1 MMRDI
6 AVKPGGRGDNLNIHI
21 TNIYGQSFTST
32 ALKAQNR
39 VAEVARTMGYKE
51 LGIYSYD
58 MNSDS
63 PEMLH
68 SRIDGIF
75 ASVGYGDIVI
85 FQYPAWNGT
94 GFDEIFVRRLKNYKG
109 LKLIFFVH
117 DIPSLMFENNRYLLG
132 RQIEILNL
140 AEVVILPSQAMAE
153 FLVSHGMTVKK
164 IVIQKM
170 WDFPI
175 PVDGTIRPE
184 FRKVINFAGNPESWK
199 FGFVKEWKY
208 DQVELRVTAQE
219 DEWANGRNVSFL
231 GWFNNDIFLVNALR
245 KSGGFGL
252 VWTDND
258 YWSEYMM
265 LNANYKISAYLAAG
279 IPVIVNNRI
288 AERETIL
295 RKNLGVA
302 VDSLDEAVSKV
313 ENMNKAQ
320 YNKMADNVAAFSGL
334 IRENYFAKKLL
345 TDAMFKLL
353 YD

>member
-68 SRIDGIF
+68 SRIDGII

-153 FLVSHGMTVKK
+153 FQIGRASC
-164 IVIQKM
+164 
-170 WDFPI
+170 
-175 PVDGTIRPE
+175 RE
-184 FRKVINFAGNPESWK
+184 
-199 FGFVKEWKY
+199 
-208 DQVELRVTAQE
+208 RV
-219 DEWANGRNVSFL
+219 
-231 GWFNNDIFLVNALR
+231 
-245 KSGGFGL
+245 
-252 VWTDND
+252 
-258 YWSEYMM
+258 
-265 LNANYKISAYLAAG
+265 
-279 IPVIVNNRI
+279 
-288 AERETIL
+288 
-295 RKNLGVA
+295 
-302 VDSLDEAVSKV
+302 
-313 ENMNKAQ
+313 
-320 YNKMADNVAAFSGL
+320 
-334 IRENYFAKKLL
+334 
-345 TDAMFKLL
+345 
-353 YD
+353 